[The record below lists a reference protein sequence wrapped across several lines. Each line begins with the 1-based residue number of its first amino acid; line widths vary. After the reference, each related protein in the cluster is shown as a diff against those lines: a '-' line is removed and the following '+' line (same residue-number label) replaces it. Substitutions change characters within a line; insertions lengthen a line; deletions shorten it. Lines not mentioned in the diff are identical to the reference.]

1 MFSGLDIEWERN
13 NVVRIPGLLSLS

>member
-1 MFSGLDIEWERN
+1 MFSGLDIEWDRN